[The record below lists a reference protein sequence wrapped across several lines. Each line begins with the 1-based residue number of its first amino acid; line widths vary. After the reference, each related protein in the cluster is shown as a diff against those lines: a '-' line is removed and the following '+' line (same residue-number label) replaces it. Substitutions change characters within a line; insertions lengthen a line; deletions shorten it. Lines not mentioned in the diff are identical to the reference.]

1 MVREENSRHGH
12 VAAMKQHPPG
22 EATKGGPR
30 VLCALPDCRPVLGTH
45 TTTCTDDRCRGCYPK
60 LAEDGLQVCT
70 SCRYRAT
77 DRVTE
82 LRHLYTALLTP
93 TRTHAGGG
101 RQADPDDDNA
111 PATLAEVA
119 SPGSDGALGAR
130 HLIRDYLIRWTNTLV
145 GMGHPHPGQADL
157 AHYVAGNA
165 LYLLADPTEAPPFA
179 ADTNTVHDTARR
191 NAYPSAPAGQALGE
205 CPDCGTVVR
214 ANTGTDLHVTCRGC
228 GTSRT
233 IPGWQAVLVGDL
245 SKEATAIGPDLAA
258 YLSALHQRAIT
269 LTTIR
274 HWSNR
279 GARITVQGKGKLHR
293 IERLGTDTASRA
305 LYSIADATY
314 IAEALYGKANP

>member
-1 MVREENSRHGH
+1 M
-12 VAAMKQHPPG
+12 
-22 EATKGGPR
+22 
-30 VLCALPDCRPVLGTH
+30 LCALPDCRPVLGTH
-45 TTTCTDDRCRGCYPK
+45 LSTCPAPDRCRGCYPK

-77 DRVTE
+77 DRVGE

-93 TRTHAGGG
+93 TRTRAGGG
-101 RQADPDDDNA
+101 RPSGEDDDNA

-130 HLIRDYLIRWTNTLV
+130 HQIRDYLIRWTNTLV
-145 GMGHPHPGQADL
+145 ALSHPHPGRADL
-157 AHYVAGNA
+157 ADYV
-165 LYLLADPTEAPPFA
+165 LEHTLDLLAHPQEAPPFA
-179 ADTNTVHDTARR
+179 AETNTIHDTARR
-191 NAYPSAPAGQALGE
+191 NAYPSPPAGQALGE
-205 CPDCGTVVR
+205 CPDCGTLVR
-214 ANTGTDLHVTCRGC
+214 ANTSTDLHVTCHGC

-258 YLSALHQRAIT
+258 YLSALHQRPIT

-274 HWSNR
+274 HWANR